1 MSSFYKGRYCWSN
14 GESVISHCTPVNLL
28 LKGREKERKV
38 TWDPRDG
45 IFSRY
50 GRSTTLQYGPRGCF
64 APTAHAIEQESTS
77 AGWKTGRGNIADHLT
92 VTIRRQRK
100 RASPLHF
107 TPRGSLK
114 KSRKRGK
121 RAPLERTRYFF
132 TALVSDQLSK
142 SSGPRWLRF
151 LIYYEDLKDLL
162 IYWFSASGCVF

>member
-1 MSSFYKGRYCWSN
+1 
-14 GESVISHCTPVNLL
+14 VNLS

-38 TWDPRDG
+38 TWDPGDG

-50 GRSTTLQYGPRGCF
+50 GRSTTLQYVPRGCF
-64 APTAHAIEQESTS
+64 APTAHAIEQEPTS

-100 RASPLHF
+100 GTSPLHF

-114 KSRKRGK
+114 KSRKRGGK
-121 RAPLERTRYFF
+121 GPLLRGPDIFFF